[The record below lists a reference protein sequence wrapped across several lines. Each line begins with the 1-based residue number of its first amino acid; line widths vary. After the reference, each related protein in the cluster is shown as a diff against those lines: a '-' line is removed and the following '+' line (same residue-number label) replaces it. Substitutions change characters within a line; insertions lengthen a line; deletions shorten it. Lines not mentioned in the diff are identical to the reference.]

1 MSRGLILSPM
11 ALYNFD
17 GTLFDGLALPDQLDR
32 DIMISTILIETSN
45 MSVID
50 PSFPIMKESIRV
62 WSQSKLRAW
71 QKQANVLYENYDPFI
86 NIKRDEVRNIF
97 QNRNLKGSNKGTV
110 KTAAWDSSD
119 MTDRQTNDISST
131 DTGWIHTK
139 ETYHLEGDSAITDA
153 QDVAIKEVKLR
164 AEYEMYNIILQDFK
178 RKFCIQVY

>member
-1 MSRGLILSPM
+1 M

-71 QKQANVLYENYDPFI
+71 QKQANVLYENYDPFV
-86 NIKRDEVRNIF
+86 NIKRDEVRTII
-97 QNRNLKGSNKGTV
+97 QDRDLKGTNTGKVSV
-110 KTAAWDSSD
+110 KAWDATD
-119 MTDRQTNDISST
+119 MTDRQSNDISST
-131 DTGWIHTK
+131 DTGKITTT

-178 RKFCIQVY
+178 KKFCIQVY

>member
-17 GTLFDGLALPDQLDR
+17 GTLFDGLVLPDQLDR

-62 WSQSKLRAW
+62 WSQSKLRSW
-71 QKQANVLYENYDPFI
+71 QKQAIVLYEDYDPFI
-86 NIKRDEVRNIF
+86 NIKRDEVRTTI
-97 QNRNLKGSNKGTV
+97 QDRDLKGTNTGKVSV
-110 KTAAWDSSD
+110 AAWDASD
-119 MTDRQTNDISST
+119 MTDRQSNDISST
-131 DTGWIHTK
+131 DTGKITTT

-153 QDVAIKEVKLR
+153 QDVAIKEIKLR

-178 RKFCIQVY
+178 KKFCIQVY

>member
-62 WSQSKLRAW
+62 WSQSKLRSW
-71 QKQANVLYENYDPFI
+71 QKQANVLYEDYDPFI
-86 NIKRDEVRNIF
+86 NIKRDEVRTII
-97 QNRNLKGSNKGTV
+97 QDRDLKGTNTGKVSV
-110 KTAAWDSSD
+110 AAWDATD
-119 MTDRQTNDISST
+119 MTDRQSNDISST
-131 DTGWIHTK
+131 DTGKITTT

-178 RKFCIQVY
+178 KKFCIQVY

>member
-17 GTLFDGLALPDQLDR
+17 GTLFDEMALPDQLDH
-32 DIMISTILIETSN
+32 DIMVSTILIETSN

-50 PSFPIMKESIRV
+50 PSLPIMKESIRV

-71 QKQANVLYENYDPFI
+71 QKQANVLYEDYDPFV
-86 NIKRDEVRNIF
+86 NIKRDEVRTII
-97 QNRNLKGSNKGTV
+97 QDRDLKGTNTGKVSV
-110 KTAAWDSSD
+110 KAWDASD
-119 MTDRQTNDISST
+119 MTDRQSNDISST
-131 DTGWIHTK
+131 DTGKITTT

-164 AEYEMYNIILQDFK
+164 AGYEMYNIILQDFK
-178 RKFCIQVY
+178 KKFCIQVY